1 MITQVKKIQTIQ
13 VNSELDLE
21 SLRKFVR
28 ERILPGAKERDEK
41 DEFPLA
47 LLKELHAMGIIQA
60 FVPSELGGTGM
71 PTSEIIAIARE
82 IAYASPGIACTM
94 AGNMLSL
101 VPILRF
107 GNEKLKKRV
116 AAQVLDHL
124 SLGSFCFTE
133 PHSGSDVLSIHTRAK
148 RVPGGYS
155 ISGQKCFITNAGYAD
170 HFVVMAKMSEEE
182 NPKKAMTAFYIPAG
196 TQGLSIGKP
205 LKKLGQRESNTTEV
219 FFDQVFI
226 PEEYRLGNE
235 GDGFKVAVTS
245 LERSRTL
252 FAASAVGVCDR
263 AFDLVNDF
271 LGNREHYGSSLLS
284 QPAIRSLLAQLQTEA
299 RAAWYLTCASA
310 SYWEA
315 GAPELQHSSMAKMYS
330 GQVAVKVTSAVLEL
344 FGGWGFTRE
353 FEIERLYRDAKLFE
367 IIEGPTFVQQIII
380 GKELFPEPREKLAKT
395 GILEKKAA

>member
-1 MITQVKKIQTIQ
+1 
-13 VNSELDLE
+13 
-21 SLRKFVR
+21 
-28 ERILPGAKERDEK
+28 
-41 DEFPLA
+41 
-47 LLKELHAMGIIQA
+47 MGIIQA
-60 FVPSELGGTGM
+60 FVPAELGGSGM
-71 PTSEIIAIARE
+71 KTSEIIAIARE

-101 VPILRF
+101 VPIFKFGSDKLRK
-107 GNEKLKKRV
+107 EV
-116 AAQVLDHL
+116 AEQVLSRL

-133 PHSGSDVLSIHTRAK
+133 PHSGSDILSIHTQAK

-155 ISGQKCFITNAGYAD
+155 ISGQKCFITNAGFAD
-170 HFVVMAKMSEEE
+170 HFVVMAKMANVESA
-182 NPKKAMTAFYIPAG
+182 KHAMTAFYIPVG
-196 TQGLSIGKP
+196 TKGLSVGKP

-219 FFDQVFI
+219 FFDDVFI
-226 PEEYRLGNE
+226 PEEYCIGGEGN
-235 GDGFKVAVTS
+235 GFKVAVTS

-271 LGNREHYGSSLLS
+271 LGGREHYGSPLLS
-284 QPAIRSLLAQLQTEA
+284 QPAIRSLLAQLQTET

-310 SYWEA
+310 SFWEA
-315 GAPELQHSSMAKMYS
+315 GAPELQHSSMAKMYA
-330 GQVAVKVTSAVLEL
+330 GQVCVKVTSAILEL

-380 GKELFPEPREKLAKT
+380 GKELFPERRPQAA
-395 GILEKKAA
+395 EKKAA